1 VDRLKNL
8 AVLREVVAE
17 VLAIDPGLIVEDAN
31 LREDLQADSL
41 DLAEIVMT
49 LQDRLGVSLPEQ
61 GLKKITTV
69 GQALDWISLGHHEAA
84 S

>member
-17 VLAIDPGLIVEDAN
+17 VLAIDPGLIVEEAN
-31 LREDLQADSL
+31 LRKDLRADSL
-41 DLAEIVMT
+41 DLAEIVMN

-61 GLKKITTV
+61 GLNEITTV
-69 GQALDWISLGHHEAA
+69 GQALDWISLDHHEAA

>member
-1 VDRLKNL
+1 MDRLTNL

-17 VLAIDPGLIVEDAN
+17 VLAIDPESVVEEAA
-31 LREDLQADSL
+31 LREDLKADSL
-41 DLAEIVMT
+41 DLAEIVMA

-61 GLKKITTV
+61 GLKEITTV
-69 GQALDWISLGHHEAA
+69 GQALDWVSLDHRAA

>member
-1 VDRLKNL
+1 
-8 AVLREVVAE
+8 VAE
-17 VLAIDPGLIVEDAN
+17 VLAIDPALIVEEAN
-31 LREDLQADSL
+31 LRKDLQADSL

-69 GQALDWISLGHHEAA
+69 GQALDWISLEHHEAA